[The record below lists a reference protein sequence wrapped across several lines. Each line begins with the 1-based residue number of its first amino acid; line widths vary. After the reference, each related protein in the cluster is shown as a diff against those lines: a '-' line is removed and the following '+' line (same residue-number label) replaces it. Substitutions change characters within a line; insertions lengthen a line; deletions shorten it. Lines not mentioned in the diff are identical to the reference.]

1 MAMEDLLRIAD
12 RTEGLPDQAL
22 AQLTQ
27 AGGIE
32 GVIAASEMKARND
45 IRQEASAMQNMPQPP
60 VINQLLATAM
70 RPTMPAGPM
79 AQVPMQQPMPD
90 PMMTLQSMQPAPM
103 PMAKVGGLVRRF
115 QTGGNLSD
123 FFSQLEDAGVTE
135 DQYRSMSPVQQ
146 EQLVQSIND
155 RTALQQFGMGALQSG
170 AAAVDAAMLAPRV
183 AGNVAQLARFSRFG
197 RALGLSNPGDTA
209 SLTPFDASQRAVAG
223 MRAALPPPLTR
234 PSLNVPMSGT
244 VIGGQQ
250 PSAVTSAQPS
260 TTVSSGAVSQSSQAS
275 TTPQNVPSGQTGGLA
290 LPPPNDIA
298 ILSSMYPGA
307 YGGPMAGLTPQNIM
321 SGVDAAGAGATPS
334 TSVSNTLRSKA
345 TGISNEMF
353 NDLIAR
359 EKQYKTEVDDSLN
372 KLKDLEAELPSK
384 ENIKDRIKKQT
395 DLGVASAFFNAAGNA
410 TPSFIETISR
420 GLAGASNVMN
430 KFSGQEQKELYQYAI
445 DAYGREKDK
454 ANTAYQRQQDN
465 LKRIN
470 DARTLEATYATA
482 DAKNQTTLATKRMD
496 LYFQAVSKGL
506 EVDKFEAEQRNQFRD
521 DVRAAINDFNST
533 RAGFTDIEQKLD
545 TTPEQASIRLA
556 VGGYEQLFVPE
567 ARRLVNNSIKEIIP
581 RLAQIEKS
589 VRQDKTLSDSEVAR
603 QVSAQIYEQLKEN
616 NEVGHEAVLN
626 KYGAELGEIAR
637 ADSPEDKAELL
648 RLFKQRYRWLD
659 DKYISSA
666 IPNI

>member
-45 IRQEASAMQNMPQPP
+45 IRQEAAAMQNMPP
-60 VINQLLATAM
+60 
-70 RPTMPAGPM
+70 GPM

-135 DQYRSMSPVQQ
+135 DQYRSLSPVQQ

-155 RTALQQFGMGALQSG
+155 RTALKQFGMGALQSG
-170 AAAVDAAMLAPRV
+170 AAAVDAVMAAPRA
-183 AGNVAQLARFSRFG
+183 AGNLAQLARFSRFG
-197 RALGLSNPGDTA
+197 RAVGLSDPGDTA
-209 SLTPFDASQRAVAG
+209 SLTPFDASQRAVADI
-223 MRAALPPPLTR
+223 RAGLPPVLTR
-234 PSLNVPMSGT
+234 PSLNVPMS
-244 VIGGQQ
+244 
-250 PSAVTSAQPS
+250 AVVQDLQNQGEEVEKSDNVSLGKTLLSAQKGDDPKD
-260 TTVSSGAVSQSSQAS
+260 VSA
-275 TTPQNVPSGQTGGLA
+275 GQTGGLD

-298 ILSSMYPGA
+298 ILQLMYPGA
-307 YGGPMAGLTPQNIM
+307 YGGAMSGVTPQSIM
-321 SGVDAAGAGATPS
+321 AGVDAAGAGTTPS
-334 TSVSNTLRSKA
+334 TSVSNTLRSRA
-345 TGISNEMF
+345 TGISNEMLS
-353 NDLIAR
+353 DLIAR
-359 EKQYKTEVDDSLN
+359 EKQYKDEVDTSLGR
-372 KLKDLEAELPSK
+372 LKELEAELPSK

-482 DAKNQTTLATKRMD
+482 DAKNQTALANKRMD
-496 LYFQAVSKGL
+496 LYFQAITKGL
-506 EVDKFEAEQRNQFRD
+506 DIDKFEAEQKDKFRD
-521 DVRAAINDFNST
+521 DVQSSIKDFNTT
-533 RAGFTDIEQKLD
+533 RAGFTDIEQQLD

-581 RLAQIEKS
+581 RLAKIEKS

-603 QVSAQIYEQLKEN
+603 QVSAQIYEQFKDN
-616 NEVGHEAVLN
+616 NEVGYEAVLN
-626 KYGAELGEIAR
+626 KYGAELGRIAR
-637 ADSPEDKAELL
+637 ARPEDKEELL

>member
-1 MAMEDLLRIAD
+1 MA
-12 RTEGLPDQAL
+12 
-22 AQLTQ
+22 
-27 AGGIE
+27 
-32 GVIAASEMKARND
+32 
-45 IRQEASAMQNMPQPP
+45 
-60 VINQLLATAM
+60 
-70 RPTMPAGPM
+70 
-79 AQVPMQQPMPD
+79 D

-115 QTGGNLSD
+115 QQGSQGTLGLNEFYQQQLGYDPSDLLSMTNVYADPSLQLNQQMLDNFAQQYADIQARTD
-123 FFSQLEDAGVTE
+123 FDEDIEDAFT
-135 DQYRSMSPVQQ
+135 DQARAPSVSA
-146 EQLVQSIND
+146 LLGAINPATMASGISGTTPQPPSGTPIQ
-155 RTALQQFGMGALQSG
+155 RGLQAGRQRAAVAALQQLGLPVGSVQQLPQVSTGQTVSAFVPQGQRLNVLPSTFTQPFA
-170 AAAVDAAMLAPRV
+170 
-183 AGNVAQLARFSRFG
+183 NVATS
-197 RALGLSNPGDTA
+197 
-209 SLTPFDASQRAVAG
+209 
-223 MRAALPPPLTR
+223 
-234 PSLNVPMSGT
+234 
-244 VIGGQQ
+244 GQQ
-250 PSAVTSAQPS
+250 PSVTTVQPS

-275 TTPQNVPSGQTGGLA
+275 TTSQNVPAGQTGGLD

-298 ILSSMYPGA
+298 ILQLMYPGA
-307 YGGPMAGLTPQNIM
+307 YGGPMAGLTSRNIM

-334 TSVSNTLRSKA
+334 TSVSNTLRSRA

-372 KLKDLEAELPSK
+372 QLKDLEAELPSK

-454 ANTAYQRQQDN
+454 ANMAYQRQQDN

-506 EVDKFEAEQRNQFRD
+506 EIHKFEAEERDRLRD
-521 DVRAAINDFNST
+521 DIQTSIKDFNTT
-533 RAGFTDIEQKLD
+533 RAKFTDVEQQLD

-589 VRQDKTLSDSEVAR
+589 VRQDATLSESEVAR
-603 QVSAQIYEQLKEN
+603 QVAAQIYDEFKEN
-616 NEVGHEAVLN
+616 NEGGHEAVLN
-626 KYGAELGEIAR
+626 KYGAELGKIAR
-637 ADSPEDKAELL
+637 ARPEDKEELL